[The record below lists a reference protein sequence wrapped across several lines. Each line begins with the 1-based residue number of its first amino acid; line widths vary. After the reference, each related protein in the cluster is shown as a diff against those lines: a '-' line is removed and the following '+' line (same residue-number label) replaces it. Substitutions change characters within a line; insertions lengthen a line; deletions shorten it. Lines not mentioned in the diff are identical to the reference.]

1 MPATNYPLV
10 NNGDVS
16 PTFSLTAQ
24 QSQIVVTGVCPG
36 TIGACV
42 IVEREIST
50 APGTFAAVGS
60 IKTGSNEFLNE
71 LGAANYRLRLSA
83 YGVTAPSTVNCEIA
97 I

>member
-10 NNGDVS
+10 NDNDVS

-42 IVEREIST
+42 IVEREVAS
-50 APGTFAAVGS
+50 APGKFAAVGS
-60 IKTGSNEFLNE
+60 IKTGSNEFINE
-71 LGAANYRLRLSA
+71 LGTANYRLRLSA
-83 YGVTAPSTVNCEIA
+83 YGMTLPSTVNCEIA
-97 I
+97 M